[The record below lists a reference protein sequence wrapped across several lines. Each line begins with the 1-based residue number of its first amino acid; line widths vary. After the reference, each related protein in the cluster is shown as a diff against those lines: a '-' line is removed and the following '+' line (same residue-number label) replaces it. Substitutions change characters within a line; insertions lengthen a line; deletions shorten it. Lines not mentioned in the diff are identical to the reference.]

1 MKARGMRG
9 TTVVN
14 LDNPAS
20 SSKEALAYVL
30 THLKCCMS
38 DSDRERLEET
48 YISKL
53 QEDNE

>member
-1 MKARGMRG
+1 MKARGMRRN
-9 TTVVN
+9 TMVN
-14 LDNPAS
+14 LDDPAS
-20 SSKEALAYVL
+20 SSKEALVFVL

-38 DSDRERLEET
+38 DSNRERLEEA